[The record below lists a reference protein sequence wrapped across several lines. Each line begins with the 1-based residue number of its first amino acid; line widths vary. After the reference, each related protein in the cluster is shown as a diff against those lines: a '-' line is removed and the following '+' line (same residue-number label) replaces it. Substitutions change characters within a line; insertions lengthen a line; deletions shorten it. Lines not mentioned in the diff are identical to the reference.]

1 MSTSRSYLG
10 QVLRFGAVG
19 LVANG
24 VGFLLYLALT
34 HFGLSPQVTVGILYP
49 VGALLGY
56 FGNKQLTFR
65 HRGEWWSSGWRY
77 FLVHSLGML
86 INLVI
91 LSYFVKVAGFAHQW
105 VQLAAI
111 LVVALYVFLAM
122 RWFVFPSRQV
132 PRVAKT

>member
-1 MSTSRSYLG
+1 MSTYWSYLG
-10 QVLRFGAVG
+10 QVVRFGVVG

-34 HFGLSPQVTVGILYP
+34 HLGLSPQATVAILYP

-77 FLVHSLGML
+77 LLVHSLGML
-86 INLVI
+86 INLAM

-122 RWFVFPSRQV
+122 RWFVFPSRQA
-132 PRVAKT
+132 PRVAQT